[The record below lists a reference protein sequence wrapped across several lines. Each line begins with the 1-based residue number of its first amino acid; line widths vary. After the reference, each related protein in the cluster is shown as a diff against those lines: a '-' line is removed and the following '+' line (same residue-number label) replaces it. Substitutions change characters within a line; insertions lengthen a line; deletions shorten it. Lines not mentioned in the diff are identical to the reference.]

1 MKKGPLLIIFLIVFI
16 DLLGFGIVIPIL
28 PYYAKSLNATGTTV
42 GLLMACYSGMQFLFS
57 PFWGQMSDRYGR
69 RPILLICIFGM
80 GLGMLILGLA
90 KTLPFLFMGRLL
102 GGFFGAN
109 ISVASA
115 YIADVTPVEK
125 RARGMALI
133 GFAFG
138 MGFLFGPALGGMLSK
153 TSGGYGTGALVAF
166 GLSCINLVVAFF
178 LLKEPPVSQEERVTN
193 RNKLD
198 RKLFSQVFSVKL
210 VALGIGLFFIVTM
223 GMAQLETV
231 FGLFIQ
237 NKFSLDAFH
246 AGLILALVALVMGA
260 TQGSLG
266 RLVDKFGEK
275 KLIYAGQM
283 VMVVSLTLVGFGFS
297 LPLFIA
303 FVLTYTFGFSLSNPS
318 ISSLVSKNAPQGM
331 QGATMGFYQ
340 SAGSLGRMIGPVIAG
355 FSFQHVSIGAP
366 FFIAS
371 VFVGIG
377 LVLFWFLG
385 E

>member
-28 PYYAKSLNATGTTV
+28 PYYAESLNATGTTV

-57 PFWGQMSDRYGR
+57 PFWGQMSDHYGR
-69 RPILLICIFGM
+69 RPILLICILGM
-80 GLGMLILGLA
+80 GLGMLVLGLA
-90 KTLPFLFMGRLL
+90 KTLPLLFVGRLL

-115 YIADVTPVEK
+115 YIADVTPIEK
-125 RARGMALI
+125 RSRGMALI

-138 MGFLFGPALGGMLSK
+138 MGFLFGPALGGLLSQ

-166 GLSCINLVVAFF
+166 GLSCFNIILAFF
-178 LLKEPPVSQEERVTN
+178 LLKEPVLSEEQRVAN
-193 RNKLD
+193 RNKFD
-198 RKLFSQVFSVKL
+198 RKLFRKVFSVKP

-231 FGLFIQ
+231 FGLFIKR
-237 NKFSLDAFH
+237 KFLLDSFH
-246 AGLILALVALVMGA
+246 AGMLLTLVALVMGA
-260 TQGSLG
+260 TQGALG
-266 RLVDKFGEK
+266 RLSDKFGEK
-275 KLIYAGQM
+275 KLIRFGQV
-283 VMVVSLTLVGFGFS
+283 VMVFSLLVVGIGFS
-297 LPLFIA
+297 LPLFIV
-303 FVLTYTFGFSLSNPS
+303 FLLTYTLGFSISNPS
-318 ISSLVSKNAPQGM
+318 INTLVSKHAPAGM

-340 SAGSLGRMIGPVIAG
+340 AAGSLGRMLGPLIAG
-355 FSFQHVSIGAP
+355 FSFQHISIGAP
-366 FFIAS
+366 FFIAAI
-371 VFVGIG
+371 FVGIG